1 MKLTR
6 IGNLFGPTRGTG
18 YAGNI
23 WDKNGLAPALTTMGG
38 GLREPMILETYETEE
53 CIGTLPVK
61 G

>member
-38 GLREPMILETYETEE
+38 GLREPMILETYEDRHNDM
-53 CIGTLPVK
+53 PQ
-61 G
+61 